1 MKNMISPIQSA
12 VPSPTFLWRFKLTLF
27 LIWALTCCKY
37 SNFIFTCFPALK
49 YSTAVP
55 VIFLSALKYH
65 VFPEKWTNLY
75 RPLWI
80 LSSFNNSLYSY
91 YWDIT
96 RDWDLSG
103 FSRIFKFNKPRL
115 TAAFGVENEWNKI
128 TRSDVQL
135 TEIPREE
142 MKFQDYSI

>member
-1 MKNMISPIQSA
+1 ME
-12 VPSPTFLWRFKLTLF
+12 
-27 LIWALTCCKY
+27 
-37 SNFIFTCFPALK
+37 
-49 YSTAVP
+49 VP

-65 VFPEKWTNLY
+65 VFPKKWTNLY

-103 FSRIFKFNKPRL
+103 FSRIFKFNKPIL
-115 TAAFGVENEWNKI
+115 VSNVFFG
-128 TRSDVQL
+128 RQ
-135 TEIPREE
+135 
-142 MKFQDYSI
+142 